1 MAYLDFKSP
10 LTPLFQSGE
19 LSLKEG
25 VENPIFFDE
34 KIMKNLTKK
43 QSSWWK
49 SGSPWI
55 WLNGGAV
62 AICILMVVGLIGL
75 IAARGFGHF
84 WPANIIQTSITE
96 IDGSQ
101 QKIMGEI
108 IREEIIPAVIARDN
122 GYTIPQDQVLVTRHL
137 FKLGNRDVTG
147 RDFVWY
153 LQNGMSEWQYPK
165 DAVVIER
172 REWGN
177 FYGYPVA
184 IQEEGKVVTE
194 LSTQNFWEEM
204 QVRLDRA
211 LKLHYQVED
220 IEKGRIGR
228 INNAMEEL
236 RLERRRLELSGASA
250 EALAVEDVDIAERR
264 AALEAEYSV
273 IKKQR
278 DDLLHLATRDKLVA
292 RTADGKEVVMSF
304 DHLVQITPS
313 NQLNVFQKSAH
324 YLKNFWAFI
333 TEEPREA
340 NTEGGI
346 FPAIFG
352 TVTMV
357 MVMSI
362 IVTPFGV
369 LAAIYLREYARQ
381 GIILKIIRISV
392 YNLAG
397 VPSIVYGVFG
407 LGFFVYTLGG
417 NLDHMF
423 YAESL
428 PSPTF
433 GTPGLFWASL
443 TLALL
448 TLPIVIVSTE
458 EGLSRIPSTIRQG
471 SLALGA
477 TKSETLWKVVVPLAT
492 PAMMTGLILAI
503 ARAAGEVAPL
513 MLVGVVKLA
522 PSLPINGTY
531 PYVHLDQK
539 IMHLGFH
546 IYDVGFQSPN
556 VEAARPLVYATSLI
570 LVLLII
576 ALNIT
581 AIRIRNNLR
590 EKYRS
595 ASD

>member
-1 MAYLDFKSP
+1 
-10 LTPLFQSGE
+10 
-19 LSLKEG
+19 
-25 VENPIFFDE
+25 
-34 KIMKNLTKK
+34 MKNLLKTPVL
-43 QSSWWK
+43 WYK

-62 AICILMVVGLIGL
+62 TLCMLMVIGLLGL
-75 IAARGFGHF
+75 IAVRGFGHF
-84 WPANIIQTSITE
+84 WPANIVLTSVTDNAGHKQI
-96 IDGSQ
+96 
-101 QKIMGEI
+101 IMGEVVRSEVI
-108 IREEIIPAVIARDN
+108 AAAIARDN
-122 GYTIPQDQVLVTRHL
+122 GYKIPEEQELLNRYL
-137 FKLGNRDVTG
+137 IKLGNKDITS
-147 RDFVWY
+147 RDFMWV
-153 LQNGMSEWQYPK
+153 LENGMDAWQYPR
-165 DAVVIER
+165 DAVAIER

-177 FYGYPVA
+177 FYGYLVS
-184 IQEEGKVVTE
+184 INENGKP
-194 LSTQNFWEEM
+194 LLTQDAANFWPEVDARM
-204 QVRLDRA
+204 KRA
-211 LKLHYQVED
+211 LKLHD
-220 IEKGRIGR
+220 DIAHIEKVRIGG
-228 INNAMEEL
+228 INNAIQEL
-236 RLERRRLELSGASA
+236 KLEHRRLELKGVTGAKMA
-250 EALAVEDVDIAERR
+250 EAEAGFAERKT
-264 AALEAEYSV
+264 ALEAEYEVVKKERDV
-273 IKKQR
+273 I
-278 DDLLHLATRDKLVA
+278 LHEATRDQLVA
-292 RTADGKEVVMSF
+292 KTADGKEVVLPL
-304 DHLVQITPS
+304 DHLVRVTRP
-313 NQLNVFQKSAH
+313 NEMGVFAKTGD
-324 YLKNFWAFI
+324 YLKRFWEFM
-333 TEEPREA
+333 TTEPREA

-352 TVTMV
+352 TFIMV
-357 MVMSI
+357 IVMAI
-362 IVTPFGV
+362 MVTPFGV
-369 LAAIYLREYARQ
+369 LAAIYLREYARD
-381 GIILKIIRISV
+381 GVFLRIIRISV

-407 LGFFVYTLGG
+407 LGFFVYYLGG
-417 NLDHMF
+417 NLDQLF
-423 YAESL
+423 FAESL

-492 PAMMTGLILAI
+492 PAMMTGLILAV

-522 PSLPINGTY
+522 PALPVDGNY
-531 PYVHLDQK
+531 PYLHLDQK

-570 LVLLII
+570 LVMLIVI
-576 ALNIT
+576 LNVT
-581 AIRIRNNLR
+581 AIKIRNNLR

>member
-1 MAYLDFKSP
+1 
-10 LTPLFQSGE
+10 
-19 LSLKEG
+19 
-25 VENPIFFDE
+25 
-34 KIMKNLTKK
+34 MKNLLKAPVL
-43 QSSWWK
+43 WYK

-62 AICILMVVGLIGL
+62 TLCMLMVVGLLAL
-75 IAARGFGHF
+75 IAVRGFGHF
-84 WPANIIQTSITE
+84 WPSKIIQTSVT
-96 IDGSQ
+96 DNSGNKQ
-101 QKIMGEI
+101 VIMGEVV
-108 IREEIIPAVIARDN
+108 RDEIISSVIARDN
-122 GYTIPQDQVLVTRHL
+122 GFTVPADRELITRYL
-137 FKLGNRDVTG
+137 LKLGNRDITS
-147 RDFVWY
+147 RDFMWA
-153 LQNGMSEWQYPK
+153 LEIGMDEWKYPK
-165 DAVVIER
+165 DAVAIER

-177 FYGYPVA
+177 FYGFLVG
-184 IQEEGKVVTE
+184 INENGKSV
-194 LSTQNFWEEM
+194 LTQDAANFWQE
-204 QVRLDRA
+204 VDARTKRS
-211 LKLHYQVED
+211 LKLHDQISH
-220 IEKGRIGR
+220 IEKIRIGS
-228 INNAMEEL
+228 INNQIQEL
-236 RLERRRLELSGASA
+236 KLKHRRLELKGVSA
-250 EALAVEDVDIAERR
+250 EKLAEADAQFAEQKT
-264 AALEAEYSV
+264 ALEAEYEV
-273 IKKQR
+273 IKRERDAITQEAQR
-278 DDLLHLATRDKLVA
+278 DQLIA
-292 RTADGKEVVMSF
+292 RTADGKEVVLPW
-304 DHLVQITPS
+304 DHLVRITRPNNMS
-313 NQLNVFQKSAH
+313 VLEKTGDYATR
-324 YLKNFWAFI
+324 FWEFM
-333 TEEPREA
+333 TTEPREA

-352 TVTMV
+352 TFIMV
-357 MVMSI
+357 IIMAI

-369 LAAIYLREYARQ
+369 LAAIYLREYAKDGWFLRV
-381 GIILKIIRISV
+381 IRISV

-407 LGFFVYTLGG
+407 LGFFVYYLGG
-417 NLDHMF
+417 NLDQLF
-423 YAESL
+423 FAETL

-477 TKSETLWKVVVPLAT
+477 TKTETLWKVVVPLAT

-522 PSLPINGTY
+522 PALPVDGNY
-531 PYVHLDQK
+531 PYLHLDQK

-570 LVLLII
+570 LVLLIVT
-576 ALNIT
+576 LNVT
-581 AIRIRNNLR
+581 AIKIRNSLR